1 MNTENSKL
9 YKYFQHYFK
18 TKGHECDLSFVEDV
32 VVYKPKIIEQISH
45 VFCAEIRSIEVPI
58 TSDLVAI
65 QIDYFDKDHYR
76 LFHVLHDV
84 TQALAV
90 LGRFEKCKGKLDAF
104 LTKRLLKEVVIS
116 DWSRA

>member
-9 YKYFQHYFK
+9 YKYFQYYFK
-18 TKGHECDLSFVEDV
+18 TKGHECDLSFVADV
-32 VVYKPKIIEQISH
+32 VVYKPKITSQSTH
-45 VFCAEIRSIEVPI
+45 DFYAEIRSIEAPT

-84 TQALAV
+84 QQVLAV
-90 LGRFEKCKGKLDAF
+90 LGRFEKTNGKLDTF
-104 LTKRLLKEVVIS
+104 LSKRLLKEFDIS
-116 DWSRA
+116 S

>member
-9 YKYFQHYFK
+9 HKYFQYYFK

-32 VVYKPKIIEQISH
+32 VVYKPKMMEQSSA
-45 VFCAEIRSIEVPI
+45 VFCAEIRSIEVPS

-76 LFHVLHDV
+76 LFHVVHDV
-84 TQALAV
+84 VQALAV
-90 LGRFEKCKGKLDAF
+90 LWRFEKCEGKLDTF
-104 LTKRLLKEVVIS
+104 LTKRLLKEIVIS
-116 DWSRA
+116 DW

>member
-9 YKYFQHYFK
+9 YKYFQYYFK
-18 TKGHECDLSFVEDV
+18 TKGHECELSFVENV
-32 VVYKPKIIEQISH
+32 VVYKPKITELRAYD
-45 VFCAEIRSIEVPI
+45 FYAEIRSIDSRK
-58 TSDLVAI
+58 TSNLVAI

-84 TQALAV
+84 QQALAV
-90 LGRFEKCKGKLDAF
+90 LGRFEKCQGKLDTF

-116 DWSRA
+116 D

>member
-1 MNTENSKL
+1 MTTENSKL
-9 YKYFQHYFK
+9 YKYFHYYFK

-32 VVYKPKIIEQISH
+32 VISKPKINAPSSH
-45 VFCAEIRSIEVPI
+45 EFCAEIRSIVVPS

-76 LFHVLHDV
+76 LFHVVHDV
-84 TQALAV
+84 VQALAV
-90 LGRFEKCKGKLDAF
+90 LWRFEKCEGKLDTF

-116 DWSRA
+116 DW

>member
-9 YKYFQHYFK
+9 YKHFQYYFK

-32 VVYKPKIIEQISH
+32 VVYKPKMIEQSSA
-45 VFCAEIRSIEVPI
+45 VFCAEIRTIEVPS

-84 TQALAV
+84 QQVLAV
-90 LGRFEKCKGKLDAF
+90 LGRLEKNNGKLDTF
-104 LTKRLLKEVVIS
+104 LSKRLLKEVAIS
-116 DWSRA
+116 N